1 MEWLLQSF
9 NCNKKKIFFNLLL
22 DSAETWKLPKLG
34 LISYQPVMAST
45 FVLSRVF
52 APRGCRDIGNELPA
66 RVLGENE
73 T

>member
-1 MEWLLQSF
+1 M
-9 NCNKKKIFFNLLL
+9 LL

-34 LISYQPVMAST
+34 QPVMAST

-52 APRGCRDIGNELPA
+52 APRGCRDTGKELPA
-66 RVLGENE
+66 RVLGGNE